1 MNNQLKNEG
10 GNWGSSI
17 FFIANLLN
25 FVLAKPVFTIPF
37 PMHEVEIIL
46 GTTILAITCFI
57 SVVAWTFIIEAF
69 AMKNSLVKR
78 ENIILNKAIK
88 ANELDKKKMIKKLRI
103 KIKIDL
109 HFYQKNLYH

>member
-1 MNNQLKNEG
+1 
-10 GNWGSSI
+10 
-17 FFIANLLN
+17 
-25 FVLAKPVFTIPF
+25 
-37 PMHEVEIIL
+37 
-46 GTTILAITCFI
+46 
-57 SVVAWTFIIEAF
+57 
-69 AMKNSLVKR
+69 MKNSLVKR